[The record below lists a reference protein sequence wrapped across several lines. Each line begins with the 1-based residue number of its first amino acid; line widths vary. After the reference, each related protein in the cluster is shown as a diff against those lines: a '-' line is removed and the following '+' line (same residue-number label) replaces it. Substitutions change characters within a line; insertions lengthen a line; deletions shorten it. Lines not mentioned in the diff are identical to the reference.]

1 MLLQTYACLPMVA
14 FRFEPDDHDDEGD
27 GSSSGEVMIIM
38 MMVITPKYASLIG
51 HANAGV
57 HIRPQRAK
65 VTNPI
70 PLHTWP
76 QRHPRY
82 IQSQLFD
89 WIVCVRAKATTKVL
103 SLPTE
108 VILLLRL
115 VAFHGFYRWHAF
127 EPIALHIIDVHCS
140 AALMRNPRIFSQHTS
155 KAAPHVLYGK
165 QLKRNSNM

>member
-1 MLLQTYACLPMVA
+1 MIKMMRKMVA
-14 FRFEPDDHDDEGD
+14 VV
-27 GSSSGEVMIIM
+27 VMIIM
-38 MMVITPKYASLIG
+38 IMVITPKYASLIG

-140 AALMRNPRIFSQHTS
+140 AAHFRNPRIFPSTLQ
-155 KAAPHVLYGK
+155 K
-165 QLKRNSNM
+165 QLRTCYLANNSNVIVICR

>member
-1 MLLQTYACLPMVA
+1 MMMREMVA
-14 FRFEPDDHDDEGD
+14 VV
-27 GSSSGEVMIIM
+27 VMIIM
-38 MMVITPKYASLIG
+38 IMVITPKYASLIG

-70 PLHTWP
+70 PLHSWP

-108 VILLLRL
+108 VILLLGL

-127 EPIALHIIDVHCS
+127 EPIALPYNRCS
-140 AALMRNPRIFSQHTS
+140 LLCSSYEEPQDFPQHTS
-155 KAAPHVLYGK
+155 NAAARVLSGK